1 MFPTIFTLALDGL
14 GSLTSKGSGLLCQ
27 AIVGGAI
34 LPLLQGVAADAMGI
48 QISFVVPAVCYFFIL
63 WYALKG
69 SRVPLATN
77 RAVVSR

>member
-48 QISFVVPAVCYFFIL
+48 QISFVVPAVCYFFTI